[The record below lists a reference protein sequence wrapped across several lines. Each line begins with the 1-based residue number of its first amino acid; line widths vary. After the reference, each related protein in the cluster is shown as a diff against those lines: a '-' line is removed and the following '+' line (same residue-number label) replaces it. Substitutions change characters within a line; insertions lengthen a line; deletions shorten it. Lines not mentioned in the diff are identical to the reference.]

1 MLQERQGFTHLV
13 IILIQDE
20 AYKEGDA
27 TMGRPI
33 EEAKLIFPG
42 EGKNS
47 FYDVFDVSEEH
58 LKECKKMLGISY
70 DKTSEELYNELQQ
83 K

>member
-1 MLQERQGFTHLV
+1 MV
-13 IILIQDE
+13 IILIQDV
-20 AYKEGDA
+20 AYKEGDT
-27 TMGRPI
+27 TMERPI
-33 EEAKLIFPG
+33 EEVKLIFPG

-47 FYDVFDVSEEH
+47 FYDVFDVSEED